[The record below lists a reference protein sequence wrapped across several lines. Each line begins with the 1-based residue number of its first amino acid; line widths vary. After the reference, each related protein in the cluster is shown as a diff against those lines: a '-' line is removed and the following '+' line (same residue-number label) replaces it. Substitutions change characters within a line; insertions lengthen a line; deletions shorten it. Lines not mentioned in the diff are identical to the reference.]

1 MRPLC
6 ATLGGEGFWGGHTGP
21 WFHRTQFGFDWWDS
35 NPDDFNSNALL
46 RAKWSGPSVE
56 SKYENPQ
63 ITSGMFLVFE
73 EDVTPE
79 PRFKAA
85 ECKKKLKWFER
96 GTIDNATECYKS
108 VMADDDCGKRFMTM
122 NPVDPPGCA
131 CYPVDMTKCDVN
143 PNILNRLTWDFE
155 SVSSSFD
162 GLTVDEQT
170 PLWENRRCLDVIWK
184 PESKSGDVAH
194 CLQKIIEKNYTD
206 FGRQFITY
214 NTANGGCGC
223 YPPER
228 DTCEKYET
236 KGEQG
241 RKTYKLG
248 VDPAYV
254 IPSGSDSTTTSGSP
268 SGPPTGS
275 PPPPIDSSCPNTPC
289 LEGTFCTFGSS
300 GSCLPCGEF
309 QSQESCSFDFL
320 PELGMD
326 ECVTV
331 CFDPTTTSATPTGSP
346 SSLPTG
352 LRSILPSD
360 QTSGQPSTHP
370 STHPSTYSST
380 QPSTPPSS
388 KPSSQPS
395 VSPIDTSCPNAP
407 CLEGSFCNFASGPS
421 SGSCLPCGEF
431 PSQESCHYDFLPEL
445 GVNEC
450 VTVCFDPTTAAPS
463 DSPSTSPTELSDVVV
478 PDDEDETC
486 ELDDDTLFRK
496 KKKSCTKWVDNNGSS
511 SKKMM
516 KKKCKKSHKKKK
528 IFVWC
533 PVTCGKKA
541 GLGQCAFLKKKKKK
555 KKLDSVDVFS

>member
-1 MRPLC
+1 MKPFAFLPALMTLCFSFAITPCRGGPPPVSLEQYTPDKSDWTTFYSKAVGDNEGNTDHSPDGVSWINREAWKQWDGTTIYDPTKYTKEGLVAEICPGNTVRGIYELFQETKPFVDNINPTKAEVDNWHTIAINHVRAMVNYTGPEYEIKPDKCLHIRALWSSERYRTRMWDEKYPTGTCVGSSNPHCGAGFLPSVEDQKPYLPIGIDSCGYRAGSEGLFSSAKSAIPWSIKWMRPLC
-6 ATLGGEGFWGGHTGP
+6 ATLGSEGFWGGHTGP

-206 FGRQFITY
+206 CGRQFIT
-214 NTANGGCGC
+214 
-223 YPPER
+223 
-228 DTCEKYET
+228 CE
-236 KGEQG
+236 
-241 RKTYKLG
+241 
-248 VDPAYV
+248 
-254 IPSGSDSTTTSGSP
+254 
-268 SGPPTGS
+268 
-275 PPPPIDSSCPNTPC
+275 
-289 LEGTFCTFGSS
+289 
-300 GSCLPCGEF
+300 
-309 QSQESCSFDFL
+309 
-320 PELGMD
+320 
-326 ECVTV
+326 
-331 CFDPTTTSATPTGSP
+331 
-346 SSLPTG
+346 
-352 LRSILPSD
+352 
-360 QTSGQPSTHP
+360 
-370 STHPSTYSST
+370 
-380 QPSTPPSS
+380 
-388 KPSSQPS
+388 
-395 VSPIDTSCPNAP
+395 
-407 CLEGSFCNFASGPS
+407 
-421 SGSCLPCGEF
+421 
-431 PSQESCHYDFLPEL
+431 
-445 GVNEC
+445 
-450 VTVCFDPTTAAPS
+450 
-463 DSPSTSPTELSDVVV
+463 
-478 PDDEDETC
+478 
-486 ELDDDTLFRK
+486 
-496 KKKSCTKWVDNNGSS
+496 
-511 SKKMM
+511 
-516 KKKCKKSHKKKK
+516 
-528 IFVWC
+528 
-533 PVTCGKKA
+533 
-541 GLGQCAFLKKKKKK
+541 
-555 KKLDSVDVFS
+555 